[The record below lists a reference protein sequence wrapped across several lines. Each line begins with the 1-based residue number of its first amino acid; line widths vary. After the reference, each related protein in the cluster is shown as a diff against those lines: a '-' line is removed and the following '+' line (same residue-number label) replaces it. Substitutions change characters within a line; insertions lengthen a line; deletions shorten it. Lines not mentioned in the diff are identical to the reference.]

1 MAGLSGQVQTL
12 LEKVPSLYRG
22 PGGAVAVLKDGEL
35 VGQHVWGYAN
45 LEKRIAMEISTLM
58 PICSIT
64 KQMLCMILVDLER
77 NPTPEMAKRGDVR
90 HQLEDA
96 LREIVQEE
104 LLENTGLNIEDLCNN
119 QSGIRDYW
127 AMSMFW
133 GTQPDE
139 VFTLSEDAKKS
150 LSLTKSLHFQPG
162 TQYAYSNLNFHILAR
177 VVERVTGSP
186 IGDLLAQRLFS
197 AARMETAA
205 FCEDNANLPGPCVGY
220 EGNESFGF
228 IPAVNRIQW
237 SGDAGVVASLEDMI
251 AYEQYLDKSWSD
263 DSSLYR
269 TIAEQLVFKD
279 GTPARYGHGL
289 AYVKVGGVN
298 TIGHGGS
305 LRGFCLHRL
314 QAASERV
321 AIVVMLNH
329 EIDAETIA
337 EFILKNILDL
347 NQPKFPTSNDIKV
360 SRRWL
365 GTFFDPDAQ
374 LALTVRDVGPNML
387 SIRYADH
394 DETVV
399 LFEESKGCSETMIA
413 SFSDDSIQLHRQ
425 DDNRVVNARRILAP
439 EEPIKTDYVG
449 QYRCTEIDSVF
460 TCTGTG
466 GMLYGSFEGFMGH
479 GPVHL
484 MRYLG
489 EDIWFLTCPR
499 GLDAPAPGD
508 WTVVFK
514 REETGTIVSVVM
526 GCWLAR
532 NVQFTR
538 L

>member
-1 MAGLSGQVQTL
+1 MAKSSRDIQGL
-12 LEKVPSLYRG
+12 LEKMPSLYRG
-22 PGGAVAVLKDGEL
+22 PGGAVAVLRDGEV

-45 LEKRIAMEISTLM
+45 LEQRIPMEDSTLM

-77 NPTPEMAKRGDVR
+77 SPTPEMAKRGDMR
-90 HQLEDA
+90 QQLADA

-104 LLENTGLNIEDLCNN
+104 ILADTGLDIEDLCNN

-127 AMSMFW
+127 AISMFW
-133 GTQPDE
+133 GTQPDG
-139 VFTLSEDAKKS
+139 VFTLSEDAKKA
-150 LSLTKSLHFQPG
+150 LSRTKSLHFQPG

-177 VVERVTGSP
+177 VVEKVTEST
-186 IGDLLAQRLFS
+186 IGDLLAERLF
-197 AARMETAA
+197 APARMKTAT
-205 FCEDNANLPGPCVGY
+205 FCEDNARLPGPCVGY

-228 IPAVNRIQW
+228 VPAVNRVQW
-237 SGDAGVVASLEDMI
+237 SGDAGVVASLGDMI
-251 AYEQYLDKSWSD
+251 AYEQYLDKTWSD
-263 DSSLYR
+263 EQSLYR
-269 TIAEQLVFKD
+269 AIAKVPTFRD

-289 AYVKVGGVN
+289 AHTKVGQVD

-314 QAASERV
+314 QVPSERL

-337 EFILKNILDL
+337 NHVLRVILDMD
-347 NQPKFPTSNDIKV
+347 QPKLSSFNDVKV
-360 SRRWL
+360 SQSWL

-374 LALTVRDVGPNML
+374 LALTVCDGGSDRV
-387 SIRYADH
+387 SIRYSDQE
-394 DETVV
+394 ETVM
-399 LFEESKGCSETMIA
+399 LFEANKGRSETMSAI
-413 SFSDDSIQLHRQ
+413 FSVDSIQLHRL
-425 DDNRVVNARRILAP
+425 DDNRVVNARRVLAP

-449 QYRCTEIDSVF
+449 QYCCAEIDSLF

-466 GMLYGSFEGFMGH
+466 GMLYGSFEGFLGH
-479 GPVHL
+479 GPMHL

-489 EDIWFLTCPR
+489 EDIWFLANPR

-508 WTVVFK
+508 WTVVFQ
-514 REETGTIVSVVM
+514 RDATGAVVSVVF

-532 NVQFTR
+532 NVRFKR

>member
-1 MAGLSGQVQTL
+1 MAGLSQKIQNV

-22 PGGAVAVLKDGEL
+22 PGGAIAVLRDGEL
-35 VGQHVWGYAN
+35 VGQHVWGYAH
-45 LEKRIAMEISTLM
+45 LEKRIPMESSTLM

-64 KQMLCMILVDLER
+64 KQMLCMTLVDLER
-77 NPTPEMAKRGDVR
+77 NPTPEMAERGDVR
-90 HQLEDA
+90 QQLAES
-96 LREIVQEE
+96 LKEVVEEEI
-104 LLENTGLNIEDLCNN
+104 LENTGLDIEDLCNN

-133 GTQPDE
+133 GTQPE
-139 VFTLSEDAKKS
+139 GVFRLSEDAKKA
-150 LSLTKSLHFQPG
+150 LSRTKYLHFQPG

-177 VVERVTGSP
+177 VIERVTGSTT
-186 IGDLLAQRLFS
+186 GDLLAERLFS
-197 AARMETAA
+197 SARMETAA
-205 FCEDNANLPGPCVGY
+205 FCEDNARLPGPCVGY

-228 IPAVNRIQW
+228 LPAVNRVQW

-251 AYEQYLDKSWSD
+251 AYEQYLDKSWSEEQ
-263 DSSLYR
+263 SLYR
-269 TIAEQLVFKD
+269 TIAEAPLFKD

-289 AYVKVGGVN
+289 AHVKVGGID

-314 QAASERV
+314 QAPSERF

-337 EFILKNILDL
+337 EYIMRDILDL
-347 NQPKFPTSNDIKV
+347 KQPKSSTSHDFGV
-360 SRRWL
+360 SQSWL
-365 GTFFDPDAQ
+365 GTFFDPEAQ
-374 LALTVRDVGPNML
+374 LALTVREDGPNRV

-399 LFEESKGCSETMIA
+399 LFDVNKASSGTMSAI
-413 SFSDDSIQLHRQ
+413 FSNDSIQLHRQ
-425 DDNRVVNARRILAP
+425 DDNRVVNARRIRTP
-439 EEPIKTDYVG
+439 EEQIKTDYVG
-449 QYRCTEIDSVF
+449 QYRCAEIDSVF

-466 GMLYGSFEGFMGH
+466 GMLYGSFEGFLGH
-479 GPVHL
+479 GPMHL

-514 REETGTIVSVVM
+514 RDETGAIFSVVM

-532 NVQFTR
+532 NVQFDR

>member
-1 MAGLSGQVQTL
+1 MAGLSGEVQTL

-22 PGGAVAVLKDGEL
+22 PGGAVAVLRDGEL

-45 LEKRIAMEISTLM
+45 LEKRIPMESSTLM

-77 NPTPEMAKRGDVR
+77 NPTPEMAERGDVR
-90 HQLEDA
+90 QQLEGT
-96 LREIVQEE
+96 LREIVQEA
-104 LLENTGLNIEDLCNN
+104 LLENTGLEIEDLCNN

-133 GTQPDE
+133 GTQPDG
-139 VFTLSEDAKKS
+139 VFTLSEDAKKA

-177 VVERVTGSP
+177 VVERVTGSQ
-186 IGDLLAQRLFS
+186 IGDLLAERLFS
-197 AARMETAA
+197 PARMETAA

-220 EGNESFGF
+220 EGNETFGF
-228 IPAVNRIQW
+228 IPAVNCVQW

-251 AYEQYLDKSWSD
+251 AYEHFLDRSWSD
-263 DSSLYR
+263 EASIYR
-269 TIAEQLVFKD
+269 AIAERPMFKNE
-279 GTPARYGHGL
+279 THARYGHGL
-289 AYVKVGGVN
+289 AHVKVGVVN

-314 QAASERV
+314 QAPSERV

-337 EFILKNILDL
+337 EFILRNVLDPS
-347 NQPKFPTSNDIKV
+347 QPKFRPSHDIKV
-360 SRRWL
+360 SQSWL
-365 GTFFDPDAQ
+365 GTFFDPEAQ
-374 LALTVRDVGPNML
+374 LALTVRDAGPNML
-387 SIRYADH
+387 NIRYADH
-394 DETVV
+394 DETVA
-399 LFEESKGCSETMIA
+399 LFEESKGSSETMVA
-413 SFSDDSIQLHRQ
+413 SFSNDSIQLHRQ

-439 EEPIKTDYVG
+439 AEPIKTDYVG
-449 QYRCTEIDSVF
+449 QYRCADIDSLF
-460 TCTGTG
+460 TCTGAG
-466 GMLYGSFEGFMGH
+466 GMLYGSFEGFLGH
-479 GPVHL
+479 GPMHL

-489 EDIWFLTCPR
+489 EDIWYLTCPR

-508 WTVVFK
+508 WTAVFK
-514 REETGTIVSVVM
+514 RNETGTIVSVVI

>member
-1 MAGLSGQVQTL
+1 MAGSSGKIQSL

-45 LEKRIAMEISTLM
+45 LEERIPMEISTPM

-64 KQMLCMILVDLER
+64 KQMVCMILVYLQR

-90 HQLEDA
+90 KQLEES
-96 LREIVQEE
+96 LREIVPEE
-104 LLENTGLNIEDLCNN
+104 LLENTGLDIEELCNN

-133 GTQPDE
+133 GTQPDGI
-139 VFTLSEDAKKS
+139 FTLSEDAKKA
-150 LSLTKSLHFQPG
+150 LSLMKSLHFQPG
-162 TQYAYSNLNFHILAR
+162 TQYAYSNLNFYILAR
-177 VVERVTGSP
+177 VVERITGSP
-186 IGDLLAQRLFS
+186 IGDLLAQLLFS
-197 AARMETAA
+197 PACMETAA

-220 EGNESFGF
+220 EGNETFGF
-228 IPAVNRIQW
+228 IPAVNRVQW
-237 SGDAGVVASLEDMI
+237 SGDAGVVASLKDMI
-251 AYEQYLDKSWSD
+251 AYEQFLDKSWSD
-263 DSSLYR
+263 EQSLYR
-269 TIAEQLVFKD
+269 SIARKPMFKD

-289 AYVKVGGVN
+289 AHVKVGGVN

-314 QAASERV
+314 QAPSERV

-337 EFILKNILDL
+337 EYILKNILDL
-347 NQPKFPTSNDIKV
+347 NHLKSPLSDDIKV
-360 SRRWL
+360 SQSWL
-365 GTFFDPDAQ
+365 GTFFDPEAQ
-374 LALTVRDVGPNML
+374 LALTVRNAGPNQL
-387 SIRYADH
+387 RIRYTDH
-394 DETVV
+394 DEMVV
-399 LFEESKGCSETMIA
+399 LFEESKGGSETMVA
-413 SFSDDSIQLHRQ
+413 SFSDNLMQLHRQ
-425 DDNRVVNARRILAP
+425 DDNRVVQARRILAP

-449 QYRCTEIDSVF
+449 QYRCAEIDSLF

-466 GMLYGSFEGFMGH
+466 GMLYGSFRGFLGH
-479 GPVHL
+479 GPMHL

-508 WTVVFK
+508 WTVVFQ
-514 REETGTIVSVVM
+514 RDDTGAIVSVSM

>member
-1 MAGLSGQVQTL
+1 MAGLSKQIQTL

-45 LEKRIAMEISTLM
+45 LEKRIPMESSTLI

-90 HQLEDA
+90 KQLEDG

-104 LLENTGLNIEDLCNN
+104 LFENTGLDIEDLCNN

-133 GTQPDE
+133 GTQPE
-139 VFTLSEDAKKS
+139 GVFTLAEDARKA

-177 VVERVTGSP
+177 VVEKVTGSP

-197 AARMETAA
+197 PARMETAA

-228 IPAVNRIQW
+228 IAAVNRVQW

-251 AYEQYLDKSWSD
+251 RYEQYLDMSWYD
-263 DSSLYR
+263 EGSLYR
-269 TIAEQLVFKD
+269 TIAEQPAFKD

-289 AYVKVGGVN
+289 AHVKVGGIK

-314 QAASERV
+314 QAPSERV

-329 EIDAETIA
+329 EFDAETIA
-337 EFILKNILDL
+337 EFILRNIIDL
-347 NQPKFPTSNDIKV
+347 NQPKSPLSNVFKV
-360 SRRWL
+360 SRSWL
-365 GTFFDPDAQ
+365 GTFFDPEAQ
-374 LALTVRDVGPNML
+374 LALTVRDNGTSGVI
-387 SIRYADH
+387 IRYADH
-394 DETVV
+394 DETVL
-399 LFEESKGCSETMIA
+399 LFDTDKGRSETISA
-413 SFSDDSIQLHRQ
+413 SFSDDLIRLHRQ

-439 EEPIKTDYVG
+439 KEPIKTDYVG
-449 QYRCTEIDSVF
+449 QYRCAEIDSLF

-466 GMLYGSFEGFMGH
+466 GMLYGSFEGFLGH
-479 GPVHL
+479 GPMHL

-489 EDIWFLTCPR
+489 EDIWCLTCPR

-508 WTVVFK
+508 WTVVFQRDK
-514 REETGTIVSVVM
+514 TGTIVSVVM

>member
-1 MAGLSGQVQTL
+1 MAGFSRHILEL

-22 PGGAVAVLKDGEL
+22 PGGAVAVLRDGEL
-35 VGQHVWGYAN
+35 VGEHVWGYAN
-45 LEKRIAMEISTLM
+45 LEKRIPLESSALM

-77 NPTPEMAKRGDVR
+77 NPTSEMAKRGDVR
-90 HQLEDA
+90 QQLADG
-96 LREIVQEE
+96 LRGIVQEE
-104 LLENTGLNIEDLCNN
+104 LLEDTGLNIENLCNN

-133 GTQPDE
+133 GTQPE
-139 VFTLSEDAKKS
+139 GVFTLSEDVKKA
-150 LSLTKSLHFQPG
+150 LSRTKSLHFPPG
-162 TQYAYSNLNFHILAR
+162 TQYAYSNLNFNILAR
-177 VVERVTGSP
+177 VVEKVTGSTL
-186 IGDLLAQRLFS
+186 GDLLAERLFS
-197 AARMETAA
+197 PARMETAA
-205 FCEDNANLPGPCVGY
+205 FCEDNAHLPGPCVGY

-228 IPAVNRIQW
+228 IPAVNRVQW
-237 SGDAGVVASLEDMI
+237 SGDAGVVASLKDMI

-263 DSSLYR
+263 EQSLYR
-269 TIAEQLVFKD
+269 AIAKVPSFQD
-279 GTPARYGHGL
+279 GATARYGHGL
-289 AYVKVGGVN
+289 AHVKVGGVS

-305 LRGFCLHRL
+305 LRGYCLHRL
-314 QAASERV
+314 QVPSERL

-337 EFILKNILDL
+337 EYILKNILNMNQLASSPL
-347 NQPKFPTSNDIKV
+347 NEIIV
-360 SRRWL
+360 SRSWL

-374 LALTVRDVGPNML
+374 LALTVRDAGPNRV
-387 SIRYADH
+387 SIRYSDH

-399 LFEESKGCSETMIA
+399 LVDANKGSSETMSAI
-413 SFSDDSIQLHRQ
+413 FSDDSIQLHRQ
-425 DDNRVVNARRILAP
+425 DDNRVVNARRIP
-439 EEPIKTDYVG
+439 SPTEPIKNDYAG
-449 QYRCTEIDSVF
+449 QYRCEEIDSLF

-466 GMLYGSFEGFMGH
+466 GMLYGSFEGFLGH
-479 GPVHL
+479 GPMHL

-508 WTVVFK
+508 WTVVFQ
-514 REETGTIVSVVM
+514 RDENDAIVSIVI

-532 NVQFTR
+532 NVRFSR